1 MHGLIHVIFKGFVV
15 DTFGQDAWQEIMRKA
30 GVEDDSTIL
39 KMQQYD
45 DSLTFAAIQI
55 GSEVAGAPMDA
66 ALELFGAYFVQ
77 FAAGNGFLSL
87 LKSLGS
93 NLAEFLSNLNILHH
107 NIERDFTSA
116 VFPLFEVQAASLPS
130 AKGDHTFILRYGS
143 SRPGL
148 FPLLRGALKKTA
160 DLLFDAELEI
170 RELAPTAADPAALPW
185 ARTTTPTEAQVS
197 MEMELTVRPRS
208 VAQQASSQEP
218 PRNDHGT
225 FYHSSAHLK
234 TTTPTPTTTP
244 PSQNSPGSNNNN
256 NNNNNNNSY
265 SYSFFDLHSALASI
279 WACNSAACKDSTQ
292 SSTQLEVVEAEPDW
306 FSRSSAHLEVVE
318 PEPNWFSKVAASCK
332 EKHAAVDK
340 VCAAYQ
346 NLDDA
351 THPYFKLSA
360 KDRVKVGVSLFRGVV
375 AGQIAAPWTD
385 QTELAQA
392 TEFWAA
398 YEKLDSFYAQSRD
411 WLQPG
416 VVGTFPRKEGK
427 IRFLSQSWG
436 LPMGWDEMMGP
447 NSSYSQ
453 AKAAEICC
461 VAKDIASRELG
472 DVSRWREVG
481 FWLDKCCIPQGDK
494 VLMSWCVNLL
504 EEFIVFSDGLIVLV
518 PWTYFTRLWCVYE
531 WVCFLLVHDPMDIE
545 ICADPFIRDSTM
557 PLYISCISN
566 FKLESCQCFHEPDR
580 AILLAKVDLYYK
592 SRAAFERFL
601 KFTSIALFAR
611 CAASRRSG
619 KAAAALKPWSD
630 LASGSGFSEL
640 TGKLQLMA
648 ELLPGWRL
656 EAVAGAKGGATHDVQ
671 SMVARKVDDWFRAEM
686 VPLILAERSQAAA
699 EKGLAYI
706 KDLRGA
712 AGLPH

>member
-218 PRNDHGT
+218 PRN
-225 FYHSSAHLK
+225 
-234 TTTPTPTTTP
+234 
-244 PSQNSPGSNNNN
+244 
-256 NNNNNNNSY
+256 
-265 SYSFFDLHSALASI
+265 
-279 WACNSAACKDSTQ
+279 DSTQ

-611 CAASRRSG
+611 R
-619 KAAAALKPWSD
+619 
-630 LASGSGFSEL
+630 LAH
-640 TGKLQLMA
+640 QR
-648 ELLPGWRL
+648 P
-656 EAVAGAKGGATHDVQ
+656 
-671 SMVARKVDDWFRAEM
+671 
-686 VPLILAERSQAAA
+686 
-699 EKGLAYI
+699 
-706 KDLRGA
+706 
-712 AGLPH
+712 